1 MTLPFPQDT
10 QYAAL
15 QDASYNAFLSAIEQ
29 AIKGNLFKIEDK
41 RHYESVANQNRI
53 NEAIGQFGW
62 RIQRCW
68 VGSQDDGYC
77 VIEIKPKIRMPT
89 NNLKC

>member
-15 QDASYNAFLSAIEQ
+15 QDASYNTFLSAVGQ

-41 RHYESVANQNRI
+41 RHYESHINQNRI

-62 RIQRCW
+62 AIERCW
-68 VGSQDDGYC
+68 VGSQDDGYS
-77 VIEIKPKIRMPT
+77 VIEIKPKI
-89 NNLKC
+89 